1 MHSIQSN
8 SSGTNWSMVLLV
20 CLYFPTNQS
29 CQIGPQ
35 QNSSVQEST
44 NSPCSMGTFFSHWVV
59 SPSNSQHGW
68 HADEFAYAQANPLLW
83 CCMTF
88 SVNLLSSVE
97 VLDMVLF
104 DVSIVW
110 CACML
115 FWASAHCLWYFTLQ
129 YISTTADRQYGLVMM
144 VTNLVYTM
152 ALEM

>member
-20 CLYFPTNQS
+20 CLYFPIALLPNRA
-29 CQIGPQ
+29 PA
-35 QNSSVQEST
+35 EL
-44 NSPCSMGTFFSHWVV
+44 FSAREHKL
-59 SPSNSQHGW
+59 SLQHG
-68 HADEFAYAQANPLLW
+68 HLFFTLG
-83 CCMTF
+83 
-88 SVNLLSSVE
+88 SVPFKQSTWLTCRWVCLCPGQSLAVTLHDFLSESV
-97 VLDMVLF
+97 VICGSF
-104 DVSIVW
+104 RYGIVW